1 MTPFQVLLAFWASPA
16 SVQAEALPSI
26 PKDCGDPTFF
36 SRFELN
42 PLPLLMGHFEEIA
55 QHHDYEPWEEFL
67 DRTGLAKD
75 FSPSDSALIE
85 LVYLLSLVKTKF
97 FESSYSRKGLERE
110 IEWRLV
116 RRLAGIILDE
126 LGWTREF
133 PAESLRLLS
142 DSLVKEKR
150 LEMLRMRKVL

>member
-1 MTPFQVLLAFWASPA
+1 MNLFQVLLAFWASPA

-36 SRFELN
+36 DQFELN
-42 PLPLLMGHFEEIA
+42 PLPLLMCHFEEIA
-55 QHHDYEPWEEFL
+55 QHHDFEPWEEFI
-67 DRTGLAKD
+67 DRTGLAKE
-75 FSPSDSALIE
+75 FSPSGSALIE
-85 LVYLLSLVKTKF
+85 LVYLLDLVKRGLFDAK
-97 FESSYSRKGLERE
+97 YSRIGLERE

-116 RRLAGIILDE
+116 RRLAGIVLDE

-150 LEMLRMRKVL
+150 LELLRMRR